1 MYQINLKLRVNLKR
15 PVSNIALTPK
25 MKRPAASL
33 GSKQIYFTARAL
45 NRKFRSVFL
54 LSTDESLSRRCYS
67 AASSYSRPRS
77 GSIGLRTR
85 SESVN
90 SLSRESLDSD
100 STLPDPMPH
109 MRKSV
114 VSTIDT
120 NAPRPKMEKKRRH
133 STSKM
138 TYANKPARKKSL
150 APQKPGNV
158 IFKMTYQADQHKLEV
173 HLINAT
179 ELPIRHGRLLDA
191 FARLSFKSPSKH
203 QRVQSK
209 VHKKTCNPIFDEKFV
224 FENIYLSE
232 LQQAHLKIKLL
243 DRLGVS
249 RCEPVGEALISLSN
263 ETIMC
268 GENVTRDLVEKA
280 GRKQVNW
287 VRNTCLE
294 L

>member
-1 MYQINLKLRVNLKR
+1 MLC
-15 PVSNIALTPK
+15 
-25 MKRPAASL
+25 
-33 GSKQIYFTARAL
+33 
-45 NRKFRSVFL
+45 FL

-67 AASSYSRPRS
+67 AASSYSRPRA

-90 SLSRESLDSD
+90 SLSRESLDGD

-114 VSTIDT
+114 VSTVDT
-120 NAPRPKMEKKRRH
+120 NAPRPKIDEKQRRH

-150 APQKPGNV
+150 APQKHGNV

-179 ELPIRHGRLLDA
+179 ELPIRHGRLLDG
-191 FARLSFKSPSKH
+191 FARISFKSPSKH
-203 QRVQSK
+203 QRLQSK

-224 FENIYLSE
+224 FENVNFSE
-232 LQQAHLKIKLL
+232 LQQSHLKIKLL

-249 RCEPVGEALISLSN
+249 RCEPVGEALIALSD
-263 ETIMC
+263 ETMTY

-287 VRNTCLE
+287 VHNACYDM
-294 L
+294 